1 MIGGAGGSWRPPWP
15 PIRIAQNEWIVMRDS
30 KREPVAIIRAL
41 RFGPRNELFF
51 RVVTWA
57 PESSARTLLGYFP
70 SLDEADQSVLFTPPA
85 TAGPPS
91 APGYPILR
99 HASAGETERS

>member
-1 MIGGAGGSWRPPWP
+1 
-15 PIRIAQNEWIVMRDS
+15 
-30 KREPVAIIRAL
+30 VAIIRAL
-41 RFGPRNELFF
+41 RLGPRNELFF

-91 APGYPILR
+91 APGYPVLR